1 MQRYPDLIGGF
12 NRLDSTIIKA
22 GEGRVLAKEG
32 ADGLLGIAIEHDDWP
47 EGLGIV
53 IKIAHGWNSQ
63 ATWYIA
69 RAVLG
74 VLGINLRNPY
84 PLHRQKAFIVPGI
97 VPEQYLQKLETVVTW
112 DEWDP
117 DRDRFQVL
125 SNQNDGT
132 PKDPYI
138 NEGRM

>member
-1 MQRYPDLIGGF
+1 
-12 NRLDSTIIKA
+12 
-22 GEGRVLAKEG
+22 
-32 ADGLLGIAIEHDDWP
+32 
-47 EGLGIV
+47 V

-63 ATWYIA
+63 ATWYVA

-74 VLGINLRNPY
+74 VLGIELRNPY

-97 VPEQYLQKLETVVTW
+97 VPENYLEKLETVVTW

-117 DRDRFQVL
+117 DRDRFQIL
-125 SNQNDGT
+125 ENQVKEEARN
-132 PKDPYI
+132 PHE

>member
-1 MQRYPDLIGGF
+1 M
-12 NRLDSTIIKA
+12 
-22 GEGRVLAKEG
+22 
-32 ADGLLGIAIEHDDWP
+32 
-47 EGLGIV
+47 
-53 IKIAHGWNSQ
+53 
-63 ATWYIA
+63 
-69 RAVLG
+69 
-74 VLGINLRNPY
+74 NLRNPY

-125 SNQNDGT
+125 SNQNEGT
-132 PKDPYI
+132 PKDPYA